1 MNKKTTFKERIRKRL
16 FLFLIIS
23 QALGI
28 LGLVFI
34 GGLLDSG
41 FSGYFIG
48 YAIGVVMSLG
58 CTCGISIG

>member
-1 MNKKTTFKERIRKRL
+1 MNKKTTFKERIQKHL

-48 YAIGVVMSLG
+48 YTIGVVMSFG
-58 CTCGISIG
+58 CTFGVSIG